1 MTRFPLKPLS
11 LALGLALAGPAL
23 AVQIDFSG
31 SNIYMKFLDGNQ
43 RKEAGGSIDTASGG
57 DQGQFSE
64 LELRIKAVISP
75 KVEAGARIQSRS
87 SAAYWSE
94 FGFQNED
101 DTATAFTHKKFMKLR
116 GAYVQLTPGYD
127 WLNTALIGSSDWG
140 MFDAFTVGKMR
151 YIDRDNLNGV
161 YLKGPMGKG
170 SWEAAWVSMAE
181 YLGPEFSAG
190 DLEANDGTYIAQLK
204 HPLGPVNLTGIA
216 QFTSDQER
224 DPADVDIW
232 DGQETT
238 ARMKNNVFGL
248 KAEGN
253 IMDGLDANAAFY
265 RSNYDTS
272 RQLADWSNLL
282 GNDYDDNAYLLN
294 VDWSQTPVNN
304 LTLRYQ
310 YFNIGAGYVSATA
323 ARRES
328 DVLLTEGSESA
339 WFGWG
344 DSTWL
349 GGRANDML
357 QVPITI
363 RDNDFTDF
371 DETGA
376 ESAIGWKGH
385 TVLFGYEVADTPMS
399 LEVTLVD
406 YNSNWQNWG
415 GRQDVFNVISWGGP
429 TGPGFRED
437 QDRDTSI
444 VVFKANHQFDV
455 AGGLDVGFKYKW
467 VKDEDKR
474 DRTTAADDY
483 ETEDSGFSVSVGN
496 QLHNDLYGS
505 ISYGLYDRDVSLGT
519 ASFDNSKSIWSLRLA
534 YNLSG
539 FEAGLLTQFIN
550 GDGDP
555 QQTGTE
561 IDFDQ
566 YRTKAFIKAIF

>member
-1 MTRFPLKPLS
+1 MTRFPLKPLC

-64 LELRIKAVISP
+64 LELRIKATISP

-94 FGFQNED
+94 FGFQGED
-101 DTATAFTHKKFMKLR
+101 DASTPFTHKKFMKLR

-140 MFDAFTVGKMR
+140 MFDPFTVGKMR
-151 YIDRDNLNGV
+151 YIDRDNLNGL
-161 YLKGPMGKG
+161 YFKGPMGKG

-204 HPLGPVNLTGIA
+204 YPAGPVNLTGIA

-248 KAEGN
+248 KAEGS

-265 RSNYDTS
+265 RSTYDVS
-272 RQLADWSNLL
+272 HQLADWSNLL

-304 LTLRYQ
+304 LSLRYQ

-328 DVLLTEGSESA
+328 DVLLTEGSEAA

-376 ESAIGWKGH
+376 ESSIGWKGH
-385 TVLFGYEVADTPMS
+385 TLLFGYEVADTPMS
-399 LEVTLVD
+399 LEFTLVD

-415 GRQDVFNVISWGGP
+415 GRQNVFNVISWGGP
-429 TGPGFRED
+429 TGPGFKED
-437 QDRDTSI
+437 QDRETSI
-444 VVFKANHQFDV
+444 VAFKASHQFDV

-474 DRTTAADDY
+474 DRTTTADDL
-483 ETEDSGFSVSVGN
+483 ETEDNGFSVTVGN

-505 ISYGLYDRDVSLGT
+505 ISYGLYDRDISLGT
-519 ASFDNSKSIWSLRLA
+519 SRFDNSKNIWSLRLA

-539 FEAGLLTQFIN
+539 FEAGLLTQFID
-550 GDGDP
+550 GEGDP